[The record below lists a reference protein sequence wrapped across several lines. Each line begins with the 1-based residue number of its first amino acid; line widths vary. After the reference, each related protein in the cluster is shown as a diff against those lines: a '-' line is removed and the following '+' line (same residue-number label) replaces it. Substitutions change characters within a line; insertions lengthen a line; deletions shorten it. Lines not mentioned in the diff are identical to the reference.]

1 MRDSQKEGI
10 EMKRLDKLV
19 KEIIS
24 FRDERDW
31 GQFHNAKDLAVS
43 LSIEASELLE
53 CFQWKNTQE
62 VDEIVKSSDKE
73 SIEDEIA
80 DVAMYLLLLSHEL
93 NIDIEKAIANK
104 IIKNGLKYPVS
115 KAKGSSKKYTK
126 L

>member
-1 MRDSQKEGI
+1 MKE
-10 EMKRLDKLV
+10 LDLLV
-19 KEIIS
+19 KKIVG

-53 CFQWKNTQE
+53 CFQWKNTKE
-62 VDEIVKSSDKE
+62 VREIVESTNKE
-73 SIEDEIA
+73 NIEDEIA

-93 NIDIEKAIANK
+93 NIDIESAIAKK
-104 IIKNGLKYPVS
+104 IVKNGQKYPVD
-115 KAKGSSKKYTK
+115 KAKGSFKKYTE